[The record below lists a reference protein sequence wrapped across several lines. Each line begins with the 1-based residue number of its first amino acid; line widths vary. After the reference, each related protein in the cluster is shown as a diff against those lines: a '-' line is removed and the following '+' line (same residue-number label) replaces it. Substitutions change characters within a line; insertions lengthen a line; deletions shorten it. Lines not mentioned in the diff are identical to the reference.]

1 MIIKLDLKKKGFM
14 LVCHFFL
21 VIHNFH
27 TVSWEVDQ
35 ISQIVFHWI
44 VFDFNR
50 QNDPRF
56 HSLCKITHE
65 HMKSTNNSF
74 SFPGGWRFPGGQR
87 IWAILL
93 NQNHILQEW
102 DLISCHRI
110 RVELLCLLNQSLTRS
125 NMISEQSVCMCMCMC
140 NCVFKWQCTSW
151 VLIFPKGQAR
161 VAVREVEWW
170 REGGRFKLPSEM
182 FQWDA

>member
-1 MIIKLDLKKKGFM
+1 M
-14 LVCHFFL
+14 LVCHFCL
-21 VIHNFH
+21 VIHNCH
-27 TVSWEVDQ
+27 TVINQ
-35 ISQIVFHWI
+35 ISQFSLKS
-44 VFDFNR
+44 FNR

-56 HSLCKITHE
+56 HSLRKITHE

-74 SFPGGWRFPGGQR
+74 SFPCGWRFPGGQR
-87 IWAILL
+87 IWVILL
-93 NQNHILQEW
+93 NQEQILQER
-102 DLISCHRI
+102 DLISWHRI

-125 NMISEQSVCMCMCMC
+125 NVISEQSVCMCMCMC

-151 VLIFPKGQAR
+151 VLIFPKGQTR

-182 FQWDA
+182 FQRDA